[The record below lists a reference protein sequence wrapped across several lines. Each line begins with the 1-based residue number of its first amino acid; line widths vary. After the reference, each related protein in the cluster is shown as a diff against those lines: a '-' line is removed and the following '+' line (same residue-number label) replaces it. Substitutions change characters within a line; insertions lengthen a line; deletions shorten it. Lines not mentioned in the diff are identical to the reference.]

1 MHYELIH
8 PLIELIRPVTIFL
21 LNLNL
26 TSTEFD
32 SSFLI
37 KTENMTTFDNFFNRV
52 ILMACVLLI
61 LPNCINAQTSN
72 ASTIHVKSSSPNII
86 IILADD
92 LGYQDVGFNG
102 CKDIPTPNID
112 KIATQGVKFTN
123 AYVSYAVCGPSRA
136 GLITGRYQD
145 RFGFGR
151 NPLFAPNDPEMGLP
165 LSEETLATALK
176 KGDYKSVAL
185 GKWHLGAHASQRPLK
200 RGFDDFFG
208 FLSGG
213 HQYFPELWT
222 LKDEYEVKAQFDAYN
237 TKLLRNN
244 DRIEEKEYLTD
255 ALSREAVS
263 YIEKYKE
270 EPFFMY
276 LAYNAPHTPLQ
287 ATEKYLKRF
296 KDIKDP
302 KRKIYAAM
310 VSAVD
315 DGVGAIHD
323 KLEELGLTENTI
335 IFFLSDNGGPE
346 KVNGSNNGILR
357 GGKGDVFEGGIHVP
371 FAMKWPAKIP
381 EGITYEAPVIS
392 LDLFST
398 VIAQS
403 LVPIQ
408 SKNELDGV
416 NLIPYIVGE
425 KKGMPHDYLFW
436 RKFDQNKVACR
447 NSNGDK
453 MIVHKDEQMLFNLK
467 EDISETTN
475 LIEKDNDI
483 FQTLQASYQ
492 NWNSQMSDPIFYG
505 LGDDKE
511 YNEKHPNRFNKQNKN

>member
-1 MHYELIH
+1 MKI
-8 PLIELIRPVTIFL
+8 I
-21 LNLNL
+21 N
-26 TSTEFD
+26 
-32 SSFLI
+32 SFL
-37 KTENMTTFDNFFNRV
+37 KSV
-52 ILMACVLLI
+52 IPVLCFLQVST
-61 LPNCINAQTSN
+61 NYVHAQ
-72 ASTIHVKSSSPNII
+72 VKNDLNKNIAHSSPNVI

-92 LGYQDVGFNG
+92 LGFQDVGFNG

-112 KIATQGVKFTN
+112 KIASQGVKFTH

-165 LSEETLATALK
+165 LSEETLAEALK
-176 KGDYKSVAL
+176 KGNYKSVAL
-185 GKWHLGAHASQRPLK
+185 GKWHLGAHNSQRPLN

-222 LKDEYEVKAQFDAYN
+222 LKDEYEVKAQFDAYK

-255 ALSREAVS
+255 ALSREAVN

-270 EPFFMY
+270 EPFFLY
-276 LAYNAPHTPLQ
+276 IAYNAPHTPLQ
-287 ATEKYLKRF
+287 ATEKYLNRF
-296 KDIKDP
+296 EHIKDS
-302 KRKIYAAM
+302 KRKTYAAM

-315 DGVGAIHD
+315 DGVGNILD
-323 KLEELGLTENTI
+323 KLENLGLSENTI
-335 IFFLSDNGGPE
+335 ICFLSDNGGPE
-346 KVNGSNNGILR
+346 KTNGSNNGILR

-371 FAMKWPAKIP
+371 FAIKWPAKIP
-381 EGITYEAPVIS
+381 KGITYDSPVIS

-398 VIAQS
+398 VLAQS
-403 LVPIQ
+403 SIPIQ

-416 NLIPYIVGE
+416 NLIPFITGE
-425 KKGMPHDYLFW
+425 KKEMPHDYLYW

-447 NSNGDK
+447 NSDGDK
-453 MIVHKDEQMLFNLK
+453 LIIHNDQQMLFNLK
-467 EDISETTN
+467 QDVSETTN
-475 LIEKDNDI
+475 LIEKDNKI
-483 FQTLQASYQ
+483 FQTLQANYK
-492 NWNSQMSDPIFYG
+492 NWNSQMLDPVFLG
-505 LGDDKE
+505 LGDDNE
-511 YNEKHPNRFNKQNKN
+511 YNQKHPNRYIKQNKN